1 MRYSF
6 GDRSRSRLE
15 TCHPAIRAVMSR
27 AIELTP
33 FDFTIVCGW
42 RNEADQNKAFADGK
56 SKKRWPQSKH
66 NHMEAGQ
73 PHSLAVD
80 IAPWINGGIAW
91 EDRISFAVLAGVV
104 FAAAQERGVTIR
116 WGGNWS
122 PGWAPT
128 LNKFPDLP
136 HFELMIGL

>member
-1 MRYSF
+1 
-6 GDRSRSRLE
+6 
-15 TCHPAIRAVMSR
+15 MSR

-42 RNEADQNKAFADGK
+42 RGEVEQNKAFAEGK
-56 SKKRWPQSKH
+56 SKLRWPQSKH
-66 NHMEAGQ
+66 NNMEAGQ

-80 IAPWINGGIAW
+80 IAPWVNGGISW
-91 EDRISFAVLAGVV
+91 DDRISFAVLAGVV
-104 FAAAQERGVTIR
+104 FSAAQERGVTIR

-128 LNKFPDLP
+128 RNKFPDLP